1 MSVKSLWHR
10 CFFLLLSLLISL
22 NFTACGHAPAS
33 PADPLAYRS
42 QDFCAKV
49 RGEMGGA
56 PFSGT
61 ISRETDGEGKV
72 TLTLTLDTPEI
83 MSGVVFSR
91 SGASATVSLGEM
103 RADAGGWSMLS
114 FHRLLSLFTASGGAE
129 EGEASPGSGMR
140 SFRVTGE
147 DGTCVTVLLDAQS
160 GLPRML
166 ESDGVCCEI
175 VSFVYT

>member
-1 MSVKSLWHR
+1 MSVRSLRHR
-10 CFFLLLSLLISL
+10 RFSLLLSLLLLLSC
-22 NFTACGHAPAS
+22 TACGRAPTAS
-33 PADPLAYRS
+33 ADPLAYRS
-42 QDFCAKV
+42 RDFCAEV

-61 ISRETDGEGKV
+61 LSRKTDGEGTV
-72 TLTLTLDTPEI
+72 TLTLTLDSPEI
-83 MSGVVFSR
+83 MKGTVFSR
-91 SGASATVSLGEM
+91 SGASATLSLGEM

-114 FHRLLSLFTASGGAE
+114 FHRLLALFTAAGRAE
-129 EGEASPGSGMR
+129 EGEAIPGSGTR
-140 SFRVTGE
+140 SFCVAGE

-175 VSFVYT
+175 LSFVYT